1 MLQTGT
7 PMPMGSLCI
16 PPIDVIGEPSISTPL
31 CLLSLTHQMAKL
43 RQREEGADMPLPL
56 LPVLPPACK
65 VGRWH
70 TRVHMGQEVCM
81 SRCASQGWHLRVAL
95 GNSTVAVV
103 GVRAGHSG
111 AGQRGSRYWQELW
124 VKARS
129 VGNNLHW
136 HLLSTA
142 CCLLK
147 LVMLSEYMGNPN

>member
-1 MLQTGT
+1 
-7 PMPMGSLCI
+7 
-16 PPIDVIGEPSISTPL
+16 
-31 CLLSLTHQMAKL
+31 
-43 RQREEGADMPLPL
+43 
-56 LPVLPPACK
+56 
-65 VGRWH
+65 
-70 TRVHMGQEVCM
+70 M